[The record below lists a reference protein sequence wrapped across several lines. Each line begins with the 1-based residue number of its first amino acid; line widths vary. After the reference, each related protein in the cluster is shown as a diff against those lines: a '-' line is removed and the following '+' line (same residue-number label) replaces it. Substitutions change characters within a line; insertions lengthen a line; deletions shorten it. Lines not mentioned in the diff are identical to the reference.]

1 MKTTTPLLGVLVA
14 LVAAILIHV
23 FRTASSE
30 VSSIMIGC
38 ILVIPTGIIGVMY
51 RREQVRNE
59 QMQQR
64 GLHHY
69 RHHIHHRKVIK
80 KTS

>member
-30 VSSIMIGC
+30 VSNIIIGC
-38 ILVIPTGIIGVMY
+38 ILIVPVGILGMKY
-51 RREQVRNE
+51 RRQQVRDE
-59 QMQQR
+59 QLRMN
-64 GLHHY
+64 GLNHY
-69 RHHIHHRKVIK
+69 REHIHHRKVIK